1 MAHNKQLAEY
11 IAKSMKPFSMVEDP
25 AFIDF
30 MRFCVPK
37 WNIPS
42 RGYFA
47 NSAIPALETV
57 IAEAL
62 KVQLKECV
70 GEVHLTTDI
79 WSSRQVND
87 FMSVT
92 AHWIAPDSK
101 GSLTRNNA
109 VLDMSGFGQQH
120 TAYNIGKKLGDVI
133 ETWLVPLGVK
143 VGIVTSD
150 NAQNVVKALNDRG
163 MKRAPCMP
171 HCLNLVVKAS
181 LTKSGAELEETLKAA
196 RAIVGHFRHSASAQ
210 RQLEAIQL
218 RYGLPVHKLLQD
230 VPTRWNSTF
239 YMVERLSEQRRAVS
253 EFFEDSTKHYLAPRQ
268 WALLKAMA
276 TVLKPFEEATRLL
289 CMDTSTLGQVLPLL
303 TFIERTV
310 THTMTGAE
318 LDTPVF
324 CLASCLLNELSLS
337 RLLNAVKTDVQ
348 YWAATLLDPRF
359 RDTLSTHTSEE
370 ASASPKLEIVRSYLQ
385 QRLQDVHSQACKD
398 KSVAE
403 SSPQSAP
410 STSSGSSPPS
420 DFHSWYTT
428 SSTTTPRPRQERRQ
442 TITVVKAQLDAFL
455 EDEGV
460 ECYNSQ
466 SNPTV
471 YWEKKRYLWPDLYTV
486 AVGYLACPPTSVY
499 SERVFST
506 AGAIVTDR
514 RNRLTPK
521 NVATLSFIRMNR
533 EWIPNIL
540 PARVANSLS
549 SAAETA
555 QASAAEEELS
565 EPEEEPFLEKMIFES
580 GDC

>member
-1 MAHNKQLAEY
+1 
-11 IAKSMKPFSMVEDP
+11 
-25 AFIDF
+25 

-120 TAYNIGKKLGDVI
+120 TAYNIGKKLEDVI

-163 MKRAPCMP
+163 MKRAPCMA

-218 RYGLPVHKLLQD
+218 RHGLPVHKLLQD

-268 WALLKAMA
+268 WALLKDMA
-276 TVLKPFEEATRLL
+276 TVLKPLEEATRLL

-318 LDTPVF
+318 LDTPAF

-337 RLLNAVKTDVQ
+337 RHLNAVKTDVQ

-370 ASASPKLEIVRSYLQ
+370 VSASPKLEIVRSYLQ

-398 KSVAE
+398 KSHDRKGGK
-403 SSPQSAP
+403 P
-410 STSSGSSPPS
+410 S
-420 DFHSWYTT
+420 
-428 SSTTTPRPRQERRQ
+428 
-442 TITVVKAQLDAFL
+442 VVKAQLDAFL
-455 EDEGV
+455 EDEEV
-460 ECYNSQ
+460 ECYNSH

-499 SERVFST
+499 SERVFSS

-565 EPEEEPFLEKMIFES
+565 EPEEPFLEKMIFES

>member
-1 MAHNKQLAEY
+1 M
-11 IAKSMKPFSMVEDP
+11 FSPD
-25 AFIDF
+25 
-30 MRFCVPK
+30 
-37 WNIPS
+37 
-42 RGYFA
+42 G
-47 NSAIPALETV
+47 
-57 IAEAL
+57 
-62 KVQLKECV
+62 
-70 GEVHLTTDI
+70 
-79 WSSRQVND
+79 
-87 FMSVT
+87 T
-92 AHWIAPDSK
+92 AHS
-101 GSLTRNNA
+101 
-109 VLDMSGFGQQH
+109 
-120 TAYNIGKKLGDVI
+120 
-133 ETWLVPLGVK
+133 TWL
-143 VGIVTSD
+143 SD
-150 NAQNVVKALNDRG
+150 
-163 MKRAPCMP
+163 
-171 HCLNLVVKAS
+171 
-181 LTKSGAELEETLKAA
+181 
-196 RAIVGHFRHSASAQ
+196 
-210 RQLEAIQL
+210 
-218 RYGLPVHKLLQD
+218 
-230 VPTRWNSTF
+230 
-239 YMVERLSEQRRAVS
+239 SEQRRAVS

-268 WALLKAMA
+268 WALLKTMA
-276 TVLKPFEEATRLL
+276 TVLKPFEEAARLF

-310 THTMTGAE
+310 SHTTTGAE
-318 LDTPVF
+318 LDTPAS

-337 RLLNAVKTDVQ
+337 RHLNAVKTDVQ

-359 RDTLSTHTSEE
+359 WDTLSTRTSEE

-398 KSVAE
+398 KSAAE

-420 DFHSWYTT
+420 NFHSWYNT

-455 EDEGV
+455 EDEEV